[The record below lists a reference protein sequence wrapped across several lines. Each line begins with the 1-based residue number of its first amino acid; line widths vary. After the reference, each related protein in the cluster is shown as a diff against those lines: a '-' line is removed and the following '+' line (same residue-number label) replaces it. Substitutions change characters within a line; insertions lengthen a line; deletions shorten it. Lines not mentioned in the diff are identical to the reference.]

1 MTGTTPNVAI
11 QAVFANNL
19 DTLKNLSDDLL
30 EQKDPKGRTCV
41 HAASF
46 VGNVDILKYLIEQR
60 HCNANAVDFN
70 ELTAVHY
77 ACGHPWDESSDSTI
91 ASLVSEVGEGSDAI
105 VVTEEVIDLTYDVN
119 ATGFTAQP
127 IQKPSE
133 D

>member
-1 MTGTTPNVAI
+1 MTGATPNVAI

-19 DTLKNLSDDLL
+19 DTLENLSDDLL

-46 VGNVDILKYLIEQR
+46 VGNVDILKYLIERR
-60 HCNANAVDFN
+60 HCNVNATDFN
-70 ELTAVHY
+70 ERTAVHY

-91 ASLVSEVGEGSDAI
+91 ASLVSEVEGSGAI
-105 VVTEEVIDLTYDVN
+105 VVTEEVIDLTDDVN
-119 ATGFTAQP
+119 ATGLTAQP